1 MMIKIL
7 YEDVDSVYYIFLIK
21 MIEFQTI
28 QIADGFAK
36 KKPTF
41 YSIFIFPT
49 PPQTSSRFC
58 HIPPMTPVL
67 VFNEEESFFF

>member
-36 KKPTF
+36 KTPHF
-41 YSIFIFPT
+41 LQYFHIPYPT
-49 PPQTSSRFC
+49 PNVQ
-58 HIPPMTPVL
+58 
-67 VFNEEESFFF
+67 